1 MKLKTIASAFEEK
14 VNEDKYGIAVF
25 DNERNFTREEL
36 SRLADTIAAKLPQD
50 SRRIGIIMDHS
61 VEMIA
66 SILAILKCGAAYVP
80 VEPTFPIERIR
91 FMMQDAMVDAVISQ
105 EKYRHLV
112 SDIPMIAVERGLEI
126 DEGAAFY
133 AVPHGGE
140 ELAYILY
147 TSGTTG
153 KPKGVAVTNANV
165 LHYIGAFQREF
176 HPCESDTMLQ
186 YSVCSF
192 DIFVEEV
199 FSALLSG
206 MKLAI
211 PSASDKRD
219 IDGLMNFVRKN
230 QVSIISGFPYLLQE
244 MNEISNLPESLRL
257 LISGGD
263 VLRASYVDKLVRK
276 VTVYNTYG
284 PSETTVCAT
293 YYNCSKGTPL
303 SDGTY
308 PVGKPVYGT
317 DIVMVDSFGKEVP
330 QGKTGELCIFGDGV
344 SCGYIGNRRKENEA
358 YASLDDGRRVYH
370 SGDLGYMLPDG
381 NIAFL
386 HRKDTQ
392 IMIRGKRVEVSE
404 VENILLQSGMIR
416 QACVCPKTDD
426 KHLSYMVAYVVKNEA
441 ETSITQIKS
450 YLTDYLADFMIPELF
465 VELSALP
472 LNPNG
477 KVDKGALP
485 KVDREGI
492 AA

>member
-1 MKLKTIASAFEEK
+1 
-14 VNEDKYGIAVF
+14 
-25 DNERNFTREEL
+25 
-36 SRLADTIAAKLPQD
+36 
-50 SRRIGIIMDHS
+50 
-61 VEMIA
+61 
-66 SILAILKCGAAYVP
+66 
-80 VEPTFPIERIR
+80 
-91 FMMQDAMVDAVISQ
+91 
-105 EKYRHLV
+105 
-112 SDIPMIAVERGLEI
+112 MIAVERGLEI

-133 AVPHGGE
+133 TVPHGGE

-147 TSGTTG
+147 TFGTTG
-153 KPKGVAVTNANV
+153 KPKGIAVTNANV

-230 QVSIISGFPYLLQE
+230 QVSVISGFPYLLQE

-284 PSETTVCAT
+284 PSETTVCAA

-303 SDGTY
+303 ADGTY

-317 DIVMVDSFGKEVP
+317 DIVMVDSFGKEVA

-344 SCGYIGNRRKENEA
+344 SRGYIGNRRKENEA
-358 YASLDDGRRVYH
+358 FASLDDGRRVYH

-426 KHLSYMVAYVVKNEA
+426 KHLSYMVAYIVKKDA
-441 ETSITQIKS
+441 AIDLTQIKS
-450 YLTDYLADFMIPELF
+450 YLENYLTDFMVPEFF
-465 VELSALP
+465 VELSSLP